1 MIFAATRFENGVQ
14 IRCEADNIVMRDDL
28 DKPLHDTLSLE
39 VMCKWKLKFKANN
52 LNDKNLY
59 KIFHFISFSDPPVV
73 NVKPENI
80 TVNETGEFLLFCEY
94 EANPASLKSVRW

>member
-1 MIFAATRFENGVQ
+1 MLLLKSHQ
-14 IRCEADNIVMRDDL
+14 
-28 DKPLHDTLSLE
+28 PLQL
-39 VMCKWKLKFKANN
+39 
-52 LNDKNLY
+52 
-59 KIFHFISFSDPPVV
+59 FSDPPVV